1 MKASHSL
8 VIGRF
13 NPPHD
18 GHHFL
23 IDTAARSSKS
33 VTVVVTG
40 SEHDAV
46 PISTR
51 VAWLRN
57 AHTWYPH
64 VTFVGA
70 YDPHPVNYQ
79 DPAIWDLHERVVRD
93 ALGQTGNS
101 SPVDAIFT
109 PAATGREWAR
119 RFNATLINLGN
130 SREPFLY
137 SSSDIRRDPV
147 AHWDDVRPDV
157 RGWLAKRVVVLGAE
171 STGTTTLV
179 KRLRDEYR
187 RRGGP
192 YGLTQWVREYG
203 RDMSWIKL
211 NKLRAERALA
221 GGAEPTMDDVQWSD
235 KDFVDIVR
243 EQNSLEDQAATL
255 GGPLLLCDTDSFA
268 SLVWQE
274 RYLGRRTTDVAA
286 FSQHEPR
293 ALYILTTDTGV
304 DFVQDG
310 VRDGE
315 HLRAQMTERFRE
327 CLSDQDMPWLELD
340 GHDHEARVTAAMA
353 AIDEVLAGPWRTS
366 DVGSTTR

>member
-1 MKASHSL
+1 VKASHSL
-8 VIGRF
+8 IIGRF
-13 NPPHD
+13 NPPHE

-23 IDTAARSSKS
+23 IDTAARSSKT

-40 SEHDAV
+40 SDHDAA
-46 PISTR
+46 PIATR
-51 VAWLRN
+51 VAWLRA
-57 AHTWYPH
+57 AHTWFPH
-64 VTFVGA
+64 VTVVGA
-70 YDPHPVNYQ
+70 FDPHPINYD
-79 DPAIWDLHERVVRD
+79 DPHVWDLHERVVRD
-93 ALGQTGNS
+93 ALSQTGNPA
-101 SPVDAIFT
+101 PVDALFT
-109 PAATGREWAR
+109 PAATGPEWAR
-119 RFNATLINLGN
+119 RFGATLVDLGH

-137 SSSDIRRDPV
+137 SSTDIRQDPV
-147 AHWDDVRPDV
+147 GHWDDVRFPV

-192 YGLTQWVREYG
+192 YGLTQWVREFG

-211 NKLRAERALA
+211 NKLRAERAMVH
-221 GGAEPTMDDVQWSD
+221 GAEPTMDDVEWSD
-235 KDFVDIVR
+235 KDFIDIVR
-243 EQNSLEDQAATL
+243 EQNILEDQAARL

-274 RYLGRRTTDVAA
+274 RYLGRRTADVAA

-293 ALYILTTDTGV
+293 ALYILTSDEGV

-315 HLRAQMTERFRE
+315 HVRLQMTQRFRE
-327 CLSDQDMPWLELD
+327 CLREQETPWIELS
-340 GHDHEARVTAAMA
+340 GLDHEARVRDAIS
-353 AIDEVLAGPWRTS
+353 AIDRVLTTTPWRC
-366 DVGSTTR
+366 GPA